1 MSALELQKMIASEP
15 ARGGRPAAAPAPP
28 CPLCSGTRSRVLQ
41 RIAVSHRVVGGTYRL
56 RRCRDCD
63 LVYLTPRLEDAT
75 LATLYGE
82 EFYFPEDSAFSAVA
96 EGVKAL
102 IQDARRQVIEKRAR
116 VGRLLD
122 VGSGDGAFVHHMASH
137 DWEATG
143 LDFSPAASEL
153 AARRG
158 LRGRYLMGSLADHDL
173 PQRSFDAVTMWQVLE
188 HIGEPVPML
197 RRVYELLKP
206 GGLLVASVPNID
218 GLTAA
223 LTRERWWGLDVP
235 RHLVHYTPATLRR
248 AVGESGLDVVDVRH
262 FSLQYDPYALLHS
275 SLDWAFTRRHFLSD
289 LAKQQVAGGM
299 GSLEYGY
306 NVTALAVLA
315 PVLAPLS
322 LLATTAGAAFRRG
335 GFIEVIARRP

>member
-1 MSALELQKMIASEP
+1 MSALELSSILDN
-15 ARGGRPAAAPAPP
+15 AAAHGIPAPAPP
-28 CPLCSGTRSRVLQ
+28 CPLCSGTRSDVLR
-41 RIAVSHRVVGGTYRL
+41 RIAVSHPVAGGTYHL
-56 RRCRDCD
+56 HRCRACE
-63 LVYLTPRLEDAT
+63 LVHLTPRLEDAT

-82 EFYFPEDSAFSAVA
+82 EFYFPEESAFSGIA
-96 EGVKAL
+96 EIVKAL
-102 IQDARRQVIEKRAR
+102 IQDARRQVVEKRAPL
-116 VGRLLD
+116 GRLLD

-137 DWEATG
+137 GWDATG

-153 AARRG
+153 ATRRG

-173 PQRSFDAVTMWQVLE
+173 PLRSFDAVTMWQVLE
-188 HIGEPVPML
+188 HIGEPVATL
-197 RRVYELLKP
+197 GAVHALLKP
-206 GGLLVASVPNID
+206 GGLLVASVPNIE
-218 GLTAA
+218 GLTAT

-248 AVGESGLDVVDVRH
+248 VVSAAGLQVVDVRH

-289 LAKQQVAGGM
+289 LAKQQVAGAM
-299 GSLEYGY
+299 GPLEYGY
-306 NVTALAVLA
+306 NVAALAVLG

-322 LLATTAGAAFRRG
+322 LLATTAGAAVRRG

>member
-1 MSALELQKMIASEP
+1 MSALELSSISP
-15 ARGGRPAAAPAPP
+15 SPAPAPP
-28 CPLCSGTRSRVLQ
+28 CPLCSGTSSHVL
-41 RIAVSHRVVGGTYRL
+41 RRLTVSHPRVAGTYRL

-63 LVYLTPRLEDAT
+63 LVYLTPRLEDTT
-75 LATLYGE
+75 LAMLYGE
-82 EFYFPEDSAFSAVA
+82 EFYFPEDSAFSGIA
-96 EGVKAL
+96 ERVKEL
-102 IQDARRQVIEKRAR
+102 IQDARRHVVEKRAR
-116 VGRLLD
+116 VGRILD

-137 DWEATG
+137 GWDATG

-173 PQRSFDAVTMWQVLE
+173 PLRSFDAVTMWQVLE
-188 HIGEPVPML
+188 HIGEPVAMMRQVHALL
-197 RRVYELLKP
+197 RP

-218 GLTAA
+218 GLTAS

-235 RHLVHYTPATLRR
+235 RHLVHYTPPTLRR
-248 AVGESGLDVVDVRH
+248 VLEEAGLHVVDVRH

-289 LAKQQVAGGM
+289 LAKQQVTQAM
-299 GSLEYGY
+299 GALEYGY

-315 PVLAPLS
+315 PVLAPLA

-335 GFIEVIARRP
+335 GFIEVIARRA

>member
-1 MSALELQKMIASEP
+1 
-15 ARGGRPAAAPAPP
+15 
-28 CPLCSGTRSRVLQ
+28 VLQ
-41 RIAVSHRVVGGTYRL
+41 RIRVTHLAAGGTFRL

-63 LVYLTPRLEDAT
+63 LVYLTPRLDDAT

-82 EFYFPEDSAFSAVA
+82 EFYFPSESPFGAIA

-102 IQDARRQVIEKRAR
+102 IQDARRQVVEKRAR
-116 VGRLLD
+116 IGRLLD

-137 DWEATG
+137 GWDATG

-173 PQRSFDAVTMWQVLE
+173 PLRSFDAVTLWQVLE
-188 HIGEPVPML
+188 HIGEPVAML
-197 RRVYELLKP
+197 RRAHALLRP

-218 GLTAA
+218 SLSAT

-248 AVGESGLDVVDVRH
+248 VVSEAGLSVVDVRH
-262 FSLQYDPYALLHS
+262 FSFQYDPYALLHS
-275 SLDWAFTRRHFLSD
+275 TLDWTFTRRHFLSD
-289 LAKQQVAGGM
+289 LAKQQVAQAM
-299 GSLEYGY
+299 SPLEYGW

-322 LLATTAGAAFRRG
+322 LLATTAGAALRRG